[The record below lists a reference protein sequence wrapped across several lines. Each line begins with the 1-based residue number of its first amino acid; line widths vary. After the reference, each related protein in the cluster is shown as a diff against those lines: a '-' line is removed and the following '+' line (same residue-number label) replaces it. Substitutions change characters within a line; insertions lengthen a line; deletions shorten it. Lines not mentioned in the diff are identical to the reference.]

1 MNASTQNPNSDP
13 NTGRHATSPLSG
25 DDTRRPRAEYRRTW
39 WLLVAF
45 GVCLLVAATA
55 GSLITAAVGAHTQ
68 PAPPVASQ
76 TAAQAAAPVVSPG
89 GQVLSYAPI
98 VKPATRSVVNIAS
111 SKTVKNQEAAN
122 NPMFNDPFFRRFFG
136 DDFGPNMVPRERR
149 EQSLGS
155 GVIVDPRGYI
165 LTNNHVIAGANSI
178 KVFLPDKQELI
189 AHLVGADPK
198 TDIAVLKVDTS
209 NLPALP
215 LGNSSSVEV
224 GDVVFAIGD
233 PFGLGQTVTMG
244 IVSATGRGNLG
255 IEDYEDFIQTDA
267 AINPGNSGGALI
279 DAHGELIG
287 INTAIL
293 SNGVEGNQ
301 GVGFAVPINM
311 ARQVMDQIIAHGKVV
326 RGWLGVVI
334 QPVSPEMAQAFG
346 LPEAKG
352 ALVGDVMADS
362 PAAHAGLAKGDVIVA
377 LNGQPVIESRSL
389 QLKIAQLAP
398 GTKIQLEILRDGKT
412 RTIDATLG
420 SQPGNT
426 AEEEGSQEKTAILD
440 GLTVD
445 QLTPQIARQLNLPS
459 DAHGVV
465 VVQVDPGSPAGD
477 AGLQRGD
484 VIQEVNRKPVYN
496 VKGFDDTVRQGGNRP
511 VLLLVNRGGNTFF
524 VVVEAQ

>member
-1 MNASTQNPNSDP
+1 
-13 NTGRHATSPLSG
+13 
-25 DDTRRPRAEYRRTW
+25 
-39 WLLVAF
+39 
-45 GVCLLVAATA
+45 
-55 GSLITAAVGAHTQ
+55 
-68 PAPPVASQ
+68 
-76 TAAQAAAPVVSPG
+76 
-89 GQVLSYAPI
+89 
-98 VKPATRSVVNIAS
+98 
-111 SKTVKNQEAAN
+111 
-122 NPMFNDPFFRRFFG
+122 MFNDPFFRRFFG

-224 GDVVFAIGD
+224 
-233 PFGLGQTVTMG
+233 
-244 IVSATGRGNLG
+244 GNLG